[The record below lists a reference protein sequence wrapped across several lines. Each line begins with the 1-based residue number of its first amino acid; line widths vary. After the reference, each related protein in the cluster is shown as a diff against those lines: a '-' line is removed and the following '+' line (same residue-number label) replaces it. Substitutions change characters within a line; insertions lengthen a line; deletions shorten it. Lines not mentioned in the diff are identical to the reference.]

1 MGKEIVFLI
10 KALFFGLA
18 AIIIIPK
25 EFYKKHLLYGLFL
38 GSLGDTGITL
48 LGKFLNLWKY
58 KNMGV
63 FNILNFYSFWSPLA
77 WMFVVMFFLYCLPLK
92 RSVFY
97 LYVACYGIFGYFVGL
112 TLENFGLYEYVGLF
126 RYLAPL
132 VIAAWFY
139 TTGMIYLKAEGKK
152 LEP

>member
-1 MGKEIVFLI
+1 MGNEIVFLI

-25 EFYKKHLLYGLFL
+25 EFYKKYLLYGLFL
-38 GSLGDTGITL
+38 GSLGDTGLTL

-63 FNILNFYSFWSPLA
+63 FNVLDLYSFWSPLA
-77 WMFVVMFFLYCLPLK
+77 WMFVIMFFLYCLPLK